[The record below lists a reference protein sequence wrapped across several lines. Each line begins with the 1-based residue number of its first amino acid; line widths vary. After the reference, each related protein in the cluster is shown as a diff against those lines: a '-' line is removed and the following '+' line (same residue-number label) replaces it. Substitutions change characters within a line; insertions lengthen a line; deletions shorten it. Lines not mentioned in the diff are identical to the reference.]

1 LVNFCT
7 HTHTHTHNL
16 HSSIMWSQMIIFFM
30 LCCVLNILPCFLGNI
45 LLISLKVSE
54 HGFCTFSVKQYLL
67 DMTWYDIILKHY
79 RRASNVSELQDNAF
93 CMLSPQFT
101 CKWSMTA
108 NHMLPSN
115 LTFDEILTVLL
126 CESGSGQF
134 RFSEHNFK
142 KKKEMWDYQSST
154 LAVQGTA
161 GHCFPNGVLLKAL
174 HFYSM
179 SGVGLTVT

>member
-1 LVNFCT
+1 
-7 HTHTHTHNL
+7 
-16 HSSIMWSQMIIFFM
+16 MIIFFM

-142 KKKEMWDYQSST
+142 KKKRDVRLSEQYISGSRHSRSLFPKWCF
-154 LAVQGTA
+154 VKGTA
-161 GHCFPNGVLLKAL
+161 FLFNVRGGTNC
-174 HFYSM
+174 YIS
-179 SGVGLTVT
+179 